1 MATIISVSEFF
12 LISLAFGVGAFT
24 CLIDTKSTGSGLM
37 RVFSSILGTSSF
49 LALIIHLFKDG
60 YSVNKAFAY
69 GLVTVGF
76 LLVYFFHKED
86 KNPLSWFAYGL
97 HTLAGV
103 AAIYFGTESL
113 RDFLYLLSSSLFLG
127 GVTFAMMKG
136 HWYLVTPKL
145 SEKPLTQSVLGIWAL
160 LAIKMV
166 ITGVGVYVAWDF
178 FKEYTNLG
186 AGYAFNWL
194 MLSMR
199 LIWGYVVILVM
210 SIFAWKLVR
219 MRSIQSATGI
229 FYAMVIFV
237 FIGELISGYLFFKYG
252 LYI

>member
-1 MATIISVSEFF
+1 
-12 LISLAFGVGAFT
+12 
-24 CLIDTKSTGSGLM
+24 
-37 RVFSSILGTSSF
+37 
-49 LALIIHLFKDG
+49 
-60 YSVNKAFAY
+60 
-69 GLVTVGF
+69 
-76 LLVYFFHKED
+76 
-86 KNPLSWFAYGL
+86 
-97 HTLAGV
+97 
-103 AAIYFGTESL
+103 
-113 RDFLYLLSSSLFLG
+113 
-127 GVTFAMMKG
+127 MMKG

-145 SEKPLTQSVLGIWAL
+145 SEKPLVQSVVGIWL
-160 LAIKMV
+160 LMAMKV
-166 ITGVGVYVAWDF
+166 AVTAFGVYLAWDF
-178 FKEYTNLG
+178 FREYTTLG

-199 LIWGYVVILVM
+199 LIWGYLVILVM